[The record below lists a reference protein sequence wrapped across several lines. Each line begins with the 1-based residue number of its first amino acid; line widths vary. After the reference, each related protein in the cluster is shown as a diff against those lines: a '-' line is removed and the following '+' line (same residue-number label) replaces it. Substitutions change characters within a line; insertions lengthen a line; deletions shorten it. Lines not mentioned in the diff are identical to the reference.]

1 MSSVYKIIYSTSPDL
16 YIEGSPVIIRSGAL
30 VQNTQNQALH
40 MQAKFQ
46 NIADKDVVY
55 LKAKFSFL
63 DTLGRKI
70 GESEKEYLDFTAGK
84 GREFGAK
91 VPVKV
96 PDSTTR
102 QISVCVTEVG
112 YSDRTVWKN
121 EQEGWE
127 SIPERMPIQKKFPD
141 TLAFEEFKQFYCAG
155 AKIVPFVH
163 KDIWFCACGGVN
175 ANTQEKC
182 CVCGAV
188 LSDMQAAD
196 NTTLKNPRLY
206 RQAKA
211 FSVDNVQSL
220 RARIKMFT
228 ELGDWEDSAKLLEEA
243 NNLLPALIQ
252 KEKEER
258 ARVLKEKAEAEE
270 RQRQEAVV
278 RKMQKKKRKMILS
291 IIGAACCVVAIAV
304 TVIIECAVVIPASK
318 KLAQEYKTA
327 QICIE
332 NCEYDQAMEILEGIK
347 DYKNAEK
354 LYLDASDL
362 CNQNYTAYIN
372 RNKLNCFSIPK
383 NIEVIKRNAFSY
395 CNDLESVVIPKSV
408 TTIEVLSF
416 NECVNLKCVY
426 YSGTKDEWKE
436 ISIGGY
442 NDKLKNAT
450 RYYYSESQPTN
461 SSYKYWHYVNG
472 KPTAW

>member
-1 MSSVYKIIYSTSPDL
+1 MSSVYKIIYSISPDL
-16 YIEGSPVIIRSGAL
+16 YIEGSPVIIRSAAL

-46 NIADKDVVY
+46 NIVDKDVVY

-70 GESEKEYLDFTAGK
+70 GETEKEYFDFAASK
-84 GREFGAK
+84 GGEFGAK

-96 PDSTTR
+96 LDITTR

-112 YSDRTVWKN
+112 YSDHTLWKN
-121 EQEGWE
+121 EREDWV
-127 SIPERMPIQKKFPD
+127 SIPERMPIQKKFSD
-141 TLAFEEFKQFYCAG
+141 ALAFEEFKQFYCAR
-155 AKIVPFVH
+155 AQIVPFVH

-188 LSDMQAAD
+188 LADMQAAD
-196 NTTLKNPRLY
+196 SSTLKNTRLY

-211 FSVDNVQSL
+211 FSMDNAQSL
-220 RARIKMFT
+220 RARIKMLS
-228 ELGDWEDSAKLLEEA
+228 ELGDWEDSTKLLEEA
-243 NNLLPALIQ
+243 NNLLPVIVQ

-258 ARVLKEKAEAEE
+258 ERVLKEKAETEE

-278 RKMQKKKRKMILS
+278 RNSQKKKRKMISS
-291 IIGAACCVVAIAV
+291 IIAAACCVIAIAV
-304 TVIIECAVVIPASK
+304 VVIIECAIVLPASK

-332 NCEYDQAMEILEGIK
+332 NCEYDQAMEILGGIK

-362 CNQNYTAYIN
+362 KDENYLAYIE
-372 RNKLNCFSIPK
+372 RNNLNSFSIPK
-383 NIEVIKRNAFSY
+383 NIEIIKRGAFSY

-416 NECVNLKCVY
+416 NECANLKCVY
-426 YSGTKDEWKE
+426 YSGTKYEWNE
-436 ISIGGY
+436 ITIGGY

-450 RYYYSESQPTN
+450 RYYYSESAPTT
-461 SSYKYWHYVNG
+461 SGLYWHYVNG
-472 KPTAW
+472 EPTSW